1 MKTKIFIILFFFVN
15 LFLISTKQI
24 SKNDIINQIV
34 FSKDTKSWNK
44 NFRNKLYEGN
54 GIIIKNNNKE
64 ILVKINDKKYPVFLI
79 LSIDQLSLKNKIHL
93 QKLVDKNINFKA
105 QLKKYDKDKK
115 NIKGELL
122 FIN

>member
-24 SKNDIINQIV
+24 SKNDLINQIV

-115 NIKGELL
+115 NISGELL